1 MFTGVYVS
9 PYEEKPAMSH
19 LPTIAI
25 FADSAARR
33 GYWIELAQFAG
44 FGISDGKA
52 DGASIFLVDGN
63 EPSEIPLDRS
73 IIIDG
78 PLRAAE
84 VMDKLLKTLRH
95 HEAFP
100 DFVTIGAYTL
110 DTVNNLWTGGE
121 DIAPIRL
128 TEKET
133 RLICFLKEK
142 GGYVSRDE
150 LLGTIWGYVDGVETH
165 TLETHIYR
173 LRQKIEKNP
182 SIPEIILTKDD
193 GYMIFS

>member
-1 MFTGVYVS
+1 M
-9 PYEEKPAMSH
+9 
-19 LPTIAI
+19 
-25 FADSAARR
+25 
-33 GYWIELAQFAG
+33 
-44 FGISDGKA
+44 
-52 DGASIFLVDGN
+52 
-63 EPSEIPLDRS
+63 
-73 IIIDG
+73 
-78 PLRAAE
+78 
-84 VMDKLLKTLRH
+84 
-95 HEAFP
+95 
-100 DFVTIGAYTL
+100 L